1 MGWFGG
7 FTLETYNR
15 IPGDYEVVTV
25 GAEAATLSSEKN
37 KPTAGPFAKMVARA
51 ALLSLEDGDLRF
63 RIDGA
68 SPTAGDGHYFS
79 SGDILVISG
88 SQALRQFQ
96 AVRAGGVNGTLRVT
110 YFY

>member
-7 FTLETYNR
+7 FTIETYNR

-25 GAEAATLSSEKN
+25 GTEAAVLSPGKI
-37 KPTAGPFAKMVARA
+37 KPVSGPFARMTARA
-51 ALLSLEDGDLRF
+51 ALLSLEEGDIRF

-68 SPTAGDGHYFS
+68 APTGGNGHYFS
-79 SGDILVISG
+79 SGDVLIISG

-96 AVRAGGVNGTLRVT
+96 AVQAGEANGTLRVT